1 MPTFGTVNRIATGRF
16 RMLLFNNE
24 RVFFCRLASA
34 VVLASILAGC
44 EADSHA
50 VLLSQAKQYHQ
61 KGELSAAVI
70 VLKNAAEA
78 VPDHAETRY
87 ELASVYLDTG
97 DGVSAEKEVR
107 MALKH
112 GYRGDLALPL
122 LGKALQMQGQFQ
134 KVIDETAAEARV
146 KERVDLQSV
155 RADALLALGK
165 HADARRIYEN
175 VLATQPKF
183 TPALIGLGRVAVL
196 ARDVDT
202 AVSYAD
208 QALAA
213 EPRNTDAL
221 LFKGDLL
228 RARNEPDKALAAY
241 DQVVTIAPQHR
252 SAYIEKAYL
261 KTAMGKFVSAQSDL
275 ELARKL
281 APGSVLVS
289 YTQALLDFS
298 QGKYASAQE
307 AMHNVLRVAPEHMPS
322 VLLAG
327 AISLNLGSLHQA
339 EHHLRHYLEKN
350 PDNLYAR
357 KLLASTLLRSGHTPD
372 ALSVLAPAL
381 SDPRQDVQVL
391 ALAGESYMQARDFG
405 KATALFEKASALEPK
420 AARLRTSL
428 ALSRLGTGDEAQAI
442 SDLQLAATLDVK
454 SPQAGIAL
462 VRTELGLQ
470 RVDKAYAAVVAL
482 ETAQPD
488 NAAVQDLKGLVY
500 VGKQDLV
507 QARASFRKSLALQS
521 SYFPAAANL
530 AQLDLR
536 DKKPE
541 AARQQLLAFL
551 DKNKANSDAM
561 TALASLAAGEGKK
574 DDATKW
580 LEQACAVDPNAI
592 APAVNLIG
600 QYLQTGQ
607 NQKALDTAGK
617 LQVVHRD
624 NPDLLDL
631 LGKGQLAN
639 GEKEQALDTYKK
651 LAVALPRSAHA
662 QMQVAAMHLL
672 LKRTAAAEEYLK
684 AALAMQ
690 PDFPAAQ
697 LALAE
702 LYVKKGWNE
711 LALMT
716 AASMQRNHPKA
727 AAGFQLEGDVNM
739 AQGKPALAL
748 AAFDQAMA
756 FSKTS
761 ELTIK
766 AASALRF
773 AGRQEEGG
781 RRLAAW
787 LRQHPGDVRVQ
798 LYKAE
803 TMLADKEYTLAAAHF
818 EAILKEQPEN
828 VVALN
833 NLALA
838 YQQSQDARA
847 TAVAAL
853 AYKLANDEPVV
864 MDTFG
869 WILVE
874 QGDTARGLPILKR
887 ASAKAP
893 LARDIRYHMAMGL
906 FKAGDKAAARKELEL
921 LMAGNMKFA
930 QADEARALFKQL
942 Q

>member
-1 MPTFGTVNRIATGRF
+1 MHNKRFLRGALAAAVIMSVLTGCDA
-16 RMLLFNNE
+16 E
-24 RVFFCRLASA
+24 
-34 VVLASILAGC
+34 
-44 EADSHA
+44 SHA
-50 VLLSQAKQYHQ
+50 TMLSQAKQYHQ

-70 VLKNAAEA
+70 VLKNAVEA
-78 VPDHAETRY
+78 VPDHGETRY
-87 ELASVYLDTG
+87 ELATVYLDTG
-97 DGVSAEKEVR
+97 DGISAEKEIR

-112 GYRGDLALPL
+112 GYRGDLALPV
-122 LGKALQMQGQFQ
+122 LGRALQMQGQFQ
-134 KVIDETAAEARV
+134 KVLDETAAESKV
-146 KERVDLQSV
+146 KHGAELLSV

-165 HADARRIYEN
+165 HAEAKQIYQS
-175 VLATQPKF
+175 VLASAPAF
-183 TPALIGLGRVAVL
+183 TPALIGMGRVAVL
-196 ARDVDT
+196 ARDVDS
-202 AVSYAD
+202 AVTFAD

-213 EPRNTDAL
+213 APRNTDAL

-228 RARNEPDKALAAY
+228 RAQNRPQQALAAY
-241 DQVVTIAPQHR
+241 DQVVALAPQHR
-252 SAYIEKAYL
+252 SAHIEKAYL
-261 KTAMGKFVSAQSDL
+261 KTAMGKFESAQADL
-275 ELARKL
+275 DAARKL

-298 QGKYASAQE
+298 QSKYAGAQE
-307 AMHNVLRVAPEHMPS
+307 AMQNVLRVAPEHMPS

-357 KLLASTLLRSGHTPD
+357 KMLASTLLRSGHTPD

-391 ALAGESYMQARDFG
+391 ALAGESYMQARDFT
-405 KATALFEKASALEPK
+405 KAAELFEKASAMDPK
-420 AARLRTSL
+420 AAKLRTSL
-428 ALSRLGTGDEAQAI
+428 ALSRLGKGDQAQAV
-442 SDLQLAATLDVK
+442 SDLQLATTLDAT

-470 RVDKAYAAVVAL
+470 RIDNAYAAVIAL
-482 ETAQPD
+482 EKAQPD
-488 NAAVQDLKGLVY
+488 NAAVQDLKGLVH
-500 VGKQDLV
+500 VGKQDLA
-507 QARASFRKSLALQS
+507 QARASFAKALALQP

-530 AQLDLR
+530 AQLELR
-536 DKKPE
+536 NKKPA
-541 AARQQLLAFL
+541 AARQHLLAFL
-551 DKNKANSDAM
+551 EKNPTNIDAM
-561 TALASLAAGEGKK
+561 TALASLSASDGKK
-574 DDATKW
+574 EEATKW
-580 LEQACAVDPNAI
+580 LEQASAVNPNAI

-600 QYLQTGQ
+600 QYLQTGL
-607 NQKALDTAGK
+607 NQKALDTAAK

-639 GEKEQALDTYKK
+639 GEKENALDTYKK

-662 QMQVAAMHLL
+662 QMQVAALHLMM
-672 LKRTAAAEEYLK
+672 KRSAAAEEYLK

-702 LYVKKGWNE
+702 LYVRKGWNE

-716 AASMQRNHPKA
+716 AASLQRNHPKA

-748 AAFDQAMA
+748 DAYEQAIA

-766 AASALRF
+766 AANALRA
-773 AGRQEEGG
+773 AGRQDEGG
-781 RRLAAW
+781 KRLAAW
-787 LRQHPGDVRVQ
+787 LKQHPDDVRVQ

-803 TMLADKEYTLAAAHF
+803 TLLADKQYKPAAEHF
-818 EAILKEQPEN
+818 EAILKRQPDN
-828 VVALN
+828 VIALN

-847 TAVAAL
+847 TAVAGQ
-853 AYKLANDEPVV
+853 AYKLANDEPVI
-864 MDTFG
+864 MDTYG

-874 QGDTARGLPILKR
+874 QGDTARGLPILQR

-893 LARDIRYHMAMGL
+893 QARDIRYHVAMGL
-906 FKAGDKAAARKELEL
+906 FKAGDKAAARKELDVL
-921 LMAGNMKFA
+921 LAGNMKFA
-930 QADEARALFKQL
+930 QAEEARALLKQL

>member
-1 MPTFGTVNRIATGRF
+1 MLRTHNKRFLLGGLGAAFAIA
-16 RMLLFNNE
+16 
-24 RVFFCRLASA
+24 A
-34 VVLASILAGC
+34 VVAGC
-44 EADSHA
+44 KGDAHPGTLTDA
-50 VLLSQAKQYHQ
+50 RQYHQ

-70 VLKNAAEA
+70 VLKNVVDA
-78 VPDHAETRY
+78 VPDDAEARY
-87 ELASVYLDTG
+87 ELATVYLETG
-97 DGVSAEKEVR
+97 DGMSAEKEIR

-112 GYRGDLALPL
+112 GYRGEQALPVL
-122 LGKALQMQGQFQ
+122 SRALQMQGQFQ
-134 KVIDETAAEARV
+134 KVLDETAAEARV
-146 KERVDLQSV
+146 KPGADLMTV
-155 RADALLALGK
+155 RGDALLALGQ
-165 HADARRIYEN
+165 HAEAKQIYAA
-175 VLATQPKF
+175 VLAKRPAF
-183 TPALIGLGRVAVL
+183 APALIGMGRVAVL
-196 ARDVDT
+196 ARDVDG
-202 AVSYAD
+202 AIQYAD

-213 EPRNTDAL
+213 EPRSTDAL

-228 RARNEPDKALAAY
+228 RAQNQPEQALAAY
-241 DQVVTIAPQHR
+241 DKVVAIAPQHR
-252 SAYIEKAYL
+252 SAHIEKAYL
-261 KTAMGKFVSAQSDL
+261 KTAMGKFDAAQADL
-275 ELARKL
+275 SVARKL
-281 APGSVLVS
+281 APASVLVS

-298 QGKYASAQE
+298 QGKYAAAQE
-307 AMHNVLRVAPEHMPS
+307 SMHRVLRVAPEHMPS

-350 PDNLYAR
+350 PHNLYAR
-357 KLLASTLLRSGHTPD
+357 KMLASALLRTGHTPD

-381 SDPRQDVQVL
+381 SDAHQDVQVL

-405 KATALFEKASALEPK
+405 KATEVFEKASALEPK
-420 AARLRTSL
+420 AAKLRTSL
-428 ALSRLGTGDEAQAI
+428 ALSRLGTGDQAQAV

-462 VRTELGLQ
+462 VRTELGLKHI
-470 RVDKAYAAVVAL
+470 DKAYAAVLAL
-482 ETAQPD
+482 EKAQPD

-500 VGKQDLV
+500 VGKQDLA
-507 QARASFRKSLALQS
+507 QARASFSKALVMQP

-530 AQLDLR
+530 AQLELR
-536 DKKPE
+536 DKKPD
-541 AARQQLLAFL
+541 AARQYLLAFL
-551 DKNKANSDAM
+551 EKNKTSADAM
-561 TALASLAAGEGKK
+561 TALASLAASDGKK
-574 DDATKW
+574 EAATKW
-580 LEQACAVDPNAI
+580 LEQASAVDPNAI

-607 NQKALDTAGK
+607 TQKALDTAAR
-617 LQVVHRD
+617 LQVVHHD

-639 GEKEQALDTYKK
+639 GEKEAALDTYKK

-662 QMQVAAMHLL
+662 QMQVAAMHLMM
-672 LKRTAAAEEYLK
+672 KRTAAAEEYLK

-702 LYVKKGWNE
+702 LYVRKGWNE

-727 AAGFQLEGDVNM
+727 AAGYQLEGDVNM
-739 AQGKPALAL
+739 AQGKPELAL
-748 AAFDQAMA
+748 DAFERAMA
-756 FSKTS
+756 FGKTS

-766 AASALRF
+766 SVNALR
-773 AGRQEEGG
+773 AARRQEEGAK
-781 RRLAAW
+781 RLAAW
-787 LRQHPGDVRVQ
+787 MRLHPDDVRAQ
-798 LYKAE
+798 LYKGE
-803 TMLADKEYTLAAAHF
+803 TLLADKEQKLAAAQF
-818 EAILKEQPEN
+818 EAILKQQPDN
-828 VVALN
+828 VIALN

-838 YQQSQDARA
+838 YQQAQDVRA
-847 TAVAAL
+847 AEVAGL

-874 QGDTARGLPILKR
+874 QGDTARGVPILKR

-893 LARDIRYHMAMGL
+893 QARDIRYHLAMGL
-906 FKAGDKAAARKELEL
+906 FKTGDKAAARKELEV

-930 QADEARALFKQL
+930 QAEEARALLKQT